1 MRGFY
6 RLLSKLGDVK
16 AALRGPGPL
25 ARRQIR
31 KTAHR
36 ETSRVLRRAIRP

>member
-1 MRGFY
+1 MRAVY
-6 RLLSKLGDVK
+6 RALSKLGDMK

-31 KTAHR
+31 KLVHR
-36 ETSRVLRRAIRP
+36 ETGRTLRKVLRP

>member
-6 RLLSKLGDVK
+6 RLLSRLGDVK

-25 ARRQIR
+25 ARRHIR
-31 KTAHR
+31 KAAHR
-36 ETSRVLRRAIRP
+36 ETGRVLRKVVRP